1 MKTVD
6 VLLYDGV
13 DELDF
18 CGPYEV
24 LASCR
29 RVVDG
34 HWSEKPAFHV
44 QTVADRR
51 ATIQCSHGLCVLPDK
66 SLAQA
71 FEADIIIIPGGP
83 GARRENLPLHI
94 LEFLSSA
101 SDTAEIIASVCTG
114 AFILAKTGLADG
126 HQMTTHTAQTETL
139 AKMYPNVRVV
149 KGARVVN
156 GGGQVMSSAGI
167 TAGIDL
173 ALAIIARYE
182 GKETATLAAKRL
194 EWGGNWAEASI
205 YPATALGG
213 GCSCAVSDAR
223 AALSEEHPNQN
234 TQNSREE

>member
-29 RVVDG
+29 RIIDG
-34 HWSEKPAFHV
+34 KWSDKPAFQV

-71 FEADIIIIPGGP
+71 FEADIIVIPGGP
-83 GARRENLPLHI
+83 GARRETLPLHL
-94 LEFLSSA
+94 LEFLNNA
-101 SDTAEIIASVCTG
+101 CDTAEIIASVCTG
-114 AFILAKTGLADG
+114 AFILAKAGLADG
-126 HQMTTHTAQTETL
+126 HQVTTHAAQLETL
-139 AKMYPNVRVV
+139 AKMYPKVRVV

-156 GGGQVMSSAGI
+156 GGGKIMSSAGI
-167 TAGIDL
+167 SAGIDL
-173 ALAIIARYE
+173 ALTIIARYE
-182 GKETATLAAKRL
+182 GKETATSAAKRL
-194 EWGGNWAEASI
+194 EWPGHWAESTVHTTHA
-205 YPATALGG
+205 PAA
-213 GCSCAVSDAR
+213 AAPAKAAPAR
-223 AALSEEHPNQN
+223 
-234 TQNSREE
+234 R

>member
-18 CGPYEV
+18 CGPYEA

-29 RVVDG
+29 RIVDG
-34 HWSEKPAFHV
+34 KWSDKPAFHV

-51 ATIQCSHGLCVLPDK
+51 STVTGSHGLCILPDK

-71 FEADIIIIPGGP
+71 HDADIVIVPGGP
-83 GARRENLPLHI
+83 GARKETLPLHI
-94 LEFLSSA
+94 LEFLQNA

-114 AFILAKTGLADG
+114 AFILAKSGLADG
-126 HQMTTHTAQTETL
+126 HQLTTHSAQLELL
-139 AKMYPNVRVV
+139 AKTYPKIHVV
-149 KGARVVN
+149 KGARVIN
-156 GGGQVMSSAGI
+156 GGGKLMSSAGI

-182 GKETATLAAKRL
+182 GQETARLAAKRL
-194 EWGGNWAEASI
+194 EWPGNWSEASVHAAPF
-205 YPATALGG
+205 PAHKTL
-213 GCSCAVSDAR
+213 
-223 AALSEEHPNQN
+223 AAKTLSAH
-234 TQNSREE
+234 

>member
-18 CGPYEV
+18 CGPYEA

-29 RVVDG
+29 RVIDG
-34 HWSEKPAFHV
+34 KWSDKPAFHV

-51 ATIQCSHGLCVLPDK
+51 STVTGANGLCILPDK

-71 FEADIIIIPGGP
+71 HDADIIIIPGGP
-83 GARRENLPLHI
+83 GARSANLPLHI
-94 LEFLSSA
+94 LEFLLNA
-101 SDTAEIIASVCTG
+101 NDTAEVIASVCTG
-114 AFILAKTGLADG
+114 AFILAKSGLADG
-126 HQMTTHTAQTETL
+126 HQITTHCAQLENL
-139 AKMYPNVRVV
+139 AKLFPKVHVV

-156 GGGQVMSSAGI
+156 GGGKLMSSAGI

-182 GKETATLAAKRL
+182 GQETASLAAKRL
-194 EWGGNWAEASI
+194 EWPGNWSEASVHAAPS
-205 YPATALGG
+205 PAHKPMVSGVLG
-213 GCSCAVSDAR
+213 AR
-223 AALSEEHPNQN
+223 
-234 TQNSREE
+234 

>member
-29 RVVDG
+29 RVIDG
-34 HWSEKPAFHV
+34 KWSDKPAFQV

-71 FEADIIIIPGGP
+71 FEADIVVIPGGP
-83 GARRENLPLHI
+83 GARRETLPLHVI
-94 LEFLSSA
+94 EFLNNA
-101 SDTAEIIASVCTG
+101 CDTAEVIASVCTG
-114 AFILAKTGLADG
+114 AFILAKAGLADG
-126 HQMTTHTAQTETL
+126 HQITTHTAQIETL
-139 AKMYPNVRVV
+139 AKMYPKVRVV

-156 GGGQVMSSAGI
+156 GGGKYHVVRRHFPPASTLRWRLSPGTKARKPPSLLRSAWNGP
-167 TAGIDL
+167 
-173 ALAIIARYE
+173 
-182 GKETATLAAKRL
+182 ATGPKP
-194 EWGGNWAEASI
+194 ASI
-205 YPATALGG
+205 RHRRLPQSPPAPARPVPTA
-213 GCSCAVSDAR
+213 AR
-223 AALSEEHPNQN
+223 
-234 TQNSREE
+234 R

>member
-6 VLLYDGV
+6 VLLYDGI

-29 RVVDG
+29 RLVAG
-34 HWSEKPAFHV
+34 KWSEKPAFHV

-51 ATIQCSHGLCVLPDK
+51 STVTGAHGLCLLPDK

-71 FEADIIIIPGGP
+71 HDADIIIIPGGP
-83 GARRENLPLHI
+83 GARKEALPLHL
-94 LEFLSSA
+94 LEFLHNA
-101 SDTAEIIASVCTG
+101 RDTAEIIASVCTG

-126 HQMTTHTAQTETL
+126 HQITTHSAQLETL
-139 AKMYPNVRVV
+139 ARTFPKVHVV
-149 KGARVVN
+149 KGVRIISS
-156 GGGQVMSSAGI
+156 GKLMSSAGI

-182 GKETATLAAKRL
+182 GQDTARLAAKRL
-194 EWGGNWAEASI
+194 EWPGNWSEAS
-205 YPATALGG
+205 
-213 GCSCAVSDAR
+213 VR
-223 AALSEEHPNQN
+223 AASSPVHKTL
-234 TQNSREE
+234 TAR